1 MLNLGM
7 FLMLITMCIDK
18 PLENIQLAN
27 LIRFA
32 QRFIEM
38 TIWILERVVKI
49 LVDIF

>member
-32 QRFIEM
+32 QRFIE
-38 TIWILERVVKI
+38 ILEQVIKI